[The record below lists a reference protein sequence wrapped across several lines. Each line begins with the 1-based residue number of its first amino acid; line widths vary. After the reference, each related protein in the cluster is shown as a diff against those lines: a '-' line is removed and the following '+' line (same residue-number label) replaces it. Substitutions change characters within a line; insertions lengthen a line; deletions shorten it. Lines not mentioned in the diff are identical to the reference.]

1 MPATNMVSG
10 TPTPAL
16 AGYAPTPA
24 DLAEMSRIR
33 AVHDLLDVA
42 PDLPQEL
49 KWGLL
54 DFARALLDGDRAS
67 PSADRAA

>member
-1 MPATNMVSG
+1 MDLQTRAPATRV
-10 TPTPAL
+10 PA
-16 AGYAPTPA
+16 YVPTPA

-54 DFARALLDGDRAS
+54 DYAAGVLEG
-67 PSADRAA
+67 PGRAAPEARRTA